1 MDSSNVSIALIDDDI
16 TTAQRL
22 EEGLIALGYPVD
34 VFADGEPFLDRFLLS
49 PYDLVITDLKLR
61 GMSGLEILR
70 RVKSKREE
78 TEVVVITGFGSVD
91 TAVDAIR
98 SGAFHYLTKPIRL
111 YEFQNLIKRI
121 IEKIILRNEA
131 RNLRAS
137 IPRGA
142 GLGDIIGCSPEM
154 NKIFRMVEKVVPLS
168 CPILIQ
174 GESGTGKE
182 LLAKAIHQLNPH
194 RKGPMVSFNC
204 GGFSNELLANELFG
218 HERGSFTGAHRAKK
232 GLLEAADHGTVLLDE
247 IGEMPLDMQV
257 KLLRVLQEKQIYR
270 IGSTKP
276 ISLDIRVLAA
286 SNKNIREE
294 VEKGRFREDLFF
306 RLNVVTISL
315 PRLVEREGDLPLLMN
330 HFLRRA
336 ARMYQKEVSGFS
348 QEVKEALEKYHFP
361 GNIRELKN
369 ITARAVILSEGPEIQ
384 LDDLPQSLRKGFS
397 PDTVEIKTLEDLE
410 KDYLRRVLA
419 KKQHNRTEAAKV
431 LGITRSTLWRKI
443 KKYGLE

>member
-1 MDSSNVSIALIDDDI
+1 
-16 TTAQRL
+16 
-22 EEGLIALGYPVD
+22 
-34 VFADGEPFLDRFLLS
+34 
-49 PYDLVITDLKLR
+49 
-61 GMSGLEILR
+61 
-70 RVKSKREE
+70 
-78 TEVVVITGFGSVD
+78 
-91 TAVDAIR
+91 
-98 SGAFHYLTKPIRL
+98 
-111 YEFQNLIKRI
+111 
-121 IEKIILRNEA
+121 
-131 RNLRAS
+131 
-137 IPRGA
+137 
-142 GLGDIIGCSPEM
+142 
-154 NKIFRMVEKVVPLS
+154 MVEKVVPLS